1 MKLTTKVLS
10 ESHSTLTRLVSD
22 TFECLVQRIAI
33 GDASG
38 EVGMRNQNARTLFKR
53 KRTNFERVIGK
64 LGLESR
70 SVDQF
75 NELSEI
81 SRLDRA
87 VRWGR
92 KSPSDGA
99 IPTVNGRPGPLTP

>member
-53 KRTNFERVIGK
+53 KRTSFERVTGK
-64 LGLESR
+64 LSLESR

-75 NELSEI
+75 NELSEK

-87 VRWGR
+87 LRWAE
-92 KSPSDGA
+92 SLVFDGA
-99 IPTVNGRPGPLTP
+99 ISTVNGRPGPLTP